1 MEFRR
6 FCGLVLATVAI
17 AAFSSPA
24 VAADLSIDV
33 GDWWEYEVTADIPDI
48 DVTPSGTVKMEVKD
62 KVQEN
67 VMGQTREVF
76 VLDMVGS
83 ASFSG
88 TYMGFAVSANMT
100 FIGEIHRLVSNFSI
114 SSMQMVAN
122 MDMVMTGMSIS
133 MSMGTES
140 DYEPVMNDY
149 AGDED
154 LTVGNLIHSHSSVTS
169 STWVNMMGTNE
180 SGTSTDEVDLTMQI
194 VASDVEVSTPA
205 GTFNCYKV
213 LVSGETTEEPSLS
226 TTYYYS
232 DEVGNFVKVEGDG
245 DVTTGFSSM
254 TLKAY
259 SRGGGLSSTTTILV
273 IGLAVA
279 AIVVVA
285 IALMLMRGRRR
296 TPSPIPPP
304 QPGPE
309 PYMPPPPPP
318 PPGQ

>member
-1 MEFRR
+1 MR
-6 FCGLVLATVAI
+6 FVRSCALVLVAIAI
-17 AAFSSPA
+17 AAFSTPA
-24 VAADLSIDV
+24 VAADLNIST
-33 GDWWEYEVTADIPDI
+33 GDWWEYEVTAEIPEI

-62 KVQEN
+62 KVQET
-67 VMGQTREVF
+67 VMGQIREVF

-100 FIGEIHRLVSNFSI
+100 FTGEIHRLASNFSM
-114 SSMQMVAN
+114 SSMQMVAS
-122 MDMVMTGMSIS
+122 MDMVVTGMTMS
-133 MSMGTES
+133 MSMGMES

-149 AGDED
+149 LGDED
-154 LTVGNLIHSHSSVTS
+154 LTVGALIHSHSSATS

-180 SGTSTDEVDLTMQI
+180 TGTSTDEVDLTMQV

-205 GTFNCYKV
+205 GTFKCYKV
-213 LVSGETTEEPSLS
+213 LVTGETTDEPNLS

-245 DVTTGFSSM
+245 DIATGFSSM

-259 SRGGGLSSTTTILV
+259 SRGGGLSSAATILV

-279 AIVVVA
+279 AVVVVA

-296 TPSPIPPP
+296 TPSPVPPP